1 MWIKRGRQEN
11 RDFNDIFAPRC
22 AESHREARVGLMRL
36 VVRCLRLYCR
46 ALRISSL
53 RLASVADGL
62 FYEWRTW
69 ALMSVREQLEEA
81 GEDAR
86 QQALEA
92 SFQAEQVSTK
102 RL

>member
-1 MWIKRGRQEN
+1 
-11 RDFNDIFAPRC
+11 
-22 AESHREARVGLMRL
+22 
-36 VVRCLRLYCR
+36 
-46 ALRISSL
+46 
-53 RLASVADGL
+53 VADGL

>member
-1 MWIKRGRQEN
+1 MWKKRGREEN
-11 RDFNDIFAPRC
+11 RDSHDIFALRC
-22 AESHREARVGLMRL
+22 AESHHEARVGLMRL

-92 SFQAEQVSTK
+92 SFQAEQVSTE